1 MLRLAFHAKLSYLDH
16 PMNRLLILC
25 FSVILLAS
33 CQKSPVL
40 DEPASYPVSIRFS
53 AESGASPLVYDQQY
67 TNEHGESFSVS
78 AFKYYIVDLTFR
90 NNRDGRE
97 RKLRL
102 SDDHFLV
109 DHGQG
114 ISPILEG
121 SLPEGSY
128 DRISFTL
135 GVDSSRNYSGAQTG
149 ALDPLHGMFWTWST
163 GYIMAKLEGISPAA
177 ATINNAFEYHIGGFS
192 GANNVTR
199 RISLML
205 PQPLENTAS
214 GAGYLPELV
223 ADVQQWFSGKHSI
236 RIADFPVVIMPGEM
250 AVRFA
255 DNYSGMFNVKA
266 GN

>member
-1 MLRLAFHAKLSYLDH
+1 
-16 PMNRLLILC
+16 MNRLLILI
-25 FSVILLAS
+25 FFVFLLVA

-40 DEPASYPVSIRFS
+40 DEPPSYPVSIRFS
-53 AESGASPLVYDQQY
+53 AVSDASPLVYDQQY
-67 TNEHGESFSVS
+67 INAHGEPFSVS

-90 NNRDGRE
+90 NKRDGVE

-109 DHGQG
+109 DHQQG
-114 ISPILEG
+114 GNNLLQG

-163 GYIMAKLEGISPAA
+163 GYIMAKLEGNSPAA

-192 GANNVTR
+192 GMNNVTR
-199 RISLML
+199 RINLLL

-214 GAGYLPELV
+214 GAAYLPELV
-223 ADVQQWFSGKHSI
+223 ADVQQWFSDKHNI
-236 RIADFPVVIMPGEM
+236 RIADFPVVIMPGDM
-250 AVRFA
+250 AVQFA
-255 DNYSGMFNVKA
+255 DNYAGMFSVKA